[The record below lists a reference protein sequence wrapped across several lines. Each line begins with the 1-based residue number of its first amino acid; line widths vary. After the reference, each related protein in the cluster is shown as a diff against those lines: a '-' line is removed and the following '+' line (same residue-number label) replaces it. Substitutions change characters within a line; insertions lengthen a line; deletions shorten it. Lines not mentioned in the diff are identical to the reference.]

1 MHSPV
6 TRPSLGVTTPIAT
19 PIATPHWALLGRSTQ
34 IRPGAIDVHG
44 AKLAVFR
51 DARGAIAVAPDAC
64 PHRGASLT
72 ASGIVVADGCVQCP
86 YHGQKVTGS
95 YRVVDDAAGDAWI
108 NFADAAGQPPP
119 PPPEFLDPAYRTIAY
134 VKDLPGIN
142 PVLMT
147 ENTID
152 HAHLTHVHR
161 VHFVDGDPYV
171 TIHDTG
177 DAEHGLATYEWPEKN
192 GYRLVIE
199 NEYRLPFTT
208 SLRFIVTDTATGQ
221 RLPALVLWFT
231 VAPTASRQGE
241 AGSRLHLRIARGVLR
256 CAVLDGLF
264 KLVDELPLAED
275 ADLVRTIDPAQWSWN
290 RLTPDDQFVRQYRE
304 AMTAAYPGL
313 LRAYVA

>member
-1 MHSPV
+1 ML
-6 TRPSLGVTTPIAT
+6 SLSK
-19 PIATPHWALLGRSTQ
+19 TPHWALLGRATQ
-34 IRPGAIDVHG
+34 IRLGAADVYG
-44 AKLAVFR
+44 SKLAVFR

-72 ASGIVVADGCVQCP
+72 ASGLTVRDGCAVCP
-86 YHGQKVTGS
+86 YHGHAVKGS
-95 YRVVDDAAGDAWI
+95 LPVVEDAAGDVWLG
-108 NFADAAGQPPP
+108 FADVARPPPP

-134 VKDLPGIN
+134 VKDLSCVN

-177 DAEHGLATYEWPEKN
+177 NPEHGLATYEWPETR

-199 NEYRLPFTT
+199 NEYHLPFTT
-208 SLRFIVTDTATGQ
+208 SLRFLVTDVATGQ
-221 RLPALVLWFT
+221 RQPALVLWFT
-231 VAPTASRQGE
+231 VAPTA
-241 AGSRLHLRIARGVLR
+241 AGCRLHLRIARGVLR

-264 KLVDELPLAED
+264 KFIDELPLAED
-275 ADLVRTIDPAQWSWN
+275 ADLVRTIDPQVWSRN
-290 RLTPDDQFVRQYRE
+290 RLTDADQFVREYRR
-304 AMTAAYPGL
+304 AMTALYPGL
-313 LRAYVA
+313 LGAYVA